1 AGEPGR
7 PADQHRAAYRLG
19 TGAGGQLRCGGGR
32 DRAVPAGEPSAG
44 GPAAAASRQRRRGD
58 GADRV
63 QPAHRLYP
71 YPGVPGRLE
80 SRFEPATDL
89 ARARDAGG
97 RNRVA
102 AAPRAGPVRAR
113 TARTD
118 PYRTRPRTVA
128 APRGFTAATMTTQA
142 RSAGVLG
149 GPTWRDLPR
158 RHGTRG
164 ADMTGGGR
172 RRKQTHTP
180 HPVDDFRFTYSPT
193 RPAQLA
199 RWHPGVGVALQDARE
214 FADKRWYVR
223 RGEEVALD
231 TTAFLA
237 DRREGVQWAQQLL
250 RGTLGRPGRFNC
262 FGLHEW
268 AMVYRAQVVRHSQ
281 VPLRLGQE
289 GTDEVVRSHP

>member
-1 AGEPGR
+1 GCRDRCGDAGPGGARARADRGRITVADGAGGGRTAHRLLPGAAVGGLSAGGSGGGPAGPAQPPQPGAADGLRYRGRRVGLRHGPGAHPPGGPGAGEPGR

-58 GADRV
+58 GAARV

-128 APRGFTAATMTTQA
+128 APRGFTEATMTTQA
-142 RSAGVLG
+142 RSAVVLD
-149 GPTWRDLPR
+149 GPTWRDRAR
-158 RHGTRG
+158 RHATR
-164 ADMTGGGR
+164 ADAMTAGWR
-172 RRKQTHTP
+172 RRKQTH
-180 HPVDDFRFTYSPT
+180 
-193 RPAQLA
+193 
-199 RWHPGVGVALQDARE
+199 
-214 FADKRWYVR
+214 
-223 RGEEVALD
+223 
-231 TTAFLA
+231 
-237 DRREGVQWAQQLL
+237 
-250 RGTLGRPGRFNC
+250 
-262 FGLHEW
+262 
-268 AMVYRAQVVRHSQ
+268 
-281 VPLRLGQE
+281 
-289 GTDEVVRSHP
+289 

>member
-1 AGEPGR
+1 PGAAVGGLSAGGSGGGPAGAAQPLRSRAADGYRYRGRRAGLRHGPGAHPPGGPGAGEPGR
-7 PADQHRAAYRLG
+7 SADQHRAAYRLG

-44 GPAAAASRQRRRGD
+44 GPAAAASRQRRRGE

-102 AAPRAGPVRAR
+102 AAPRAAPVRAR

-128 APRGFTAATMTTQA
+128 APRGFTEATMTTQA
-142 RSAGVLG
+142 RSAVVLD
-149 GPTWRDLPR
+149 GPNCRDLAR
-158 RHGTRG
+158 RH
-164 ADMTGGGR
+164 
-172 RRKQTHTP
+172 
-180 HPVDDFRFTYSPT
+180 
-193 RPAQLA
+193 
-199 RWHPGVGVALQDARE
+199 
-214 FADKRWYVR
+214 
-223 RGEEVALD
+223 
-231 TTAFLA
+231 
-237 DRREGVQWAQQLL
+237 
-250 RGTLGRPGRFNC
+250 
-262 FGLHEW
+262 
-268 AMVYRAQVVRHSQ
+268 
-281 VPLRLGQE
+281 
-289 GTDEVVRSHP
+289 